1 MERWLCGPK
10 SMIYARSVTLVF
22 DIVTGG
28 ITNLLN
34 VTGSHSKMVLVMH
47 VVIKMFFTSSVL
59 LPLQD

>member
-1 MERWLCGPK
+1 
-10 SMIYARSVTLVF
+10 MIYARSVTLVF